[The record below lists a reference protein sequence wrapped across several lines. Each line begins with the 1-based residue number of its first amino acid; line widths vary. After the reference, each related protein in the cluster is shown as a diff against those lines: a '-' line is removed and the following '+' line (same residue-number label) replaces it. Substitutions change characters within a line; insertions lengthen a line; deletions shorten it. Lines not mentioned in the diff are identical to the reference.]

1 MGKDMGKYILK
12 RVLIAA
18 VTLLAITF
26 VLFLMMDL
34 LPGSPFNNE
43 KLNEAQR
50 ALLEQKYGLD
60 QPFFVRYV
68 TYLNN
73 LIHLDFGP
81 SYVIA
86 VDQPV
91 ASMLTNRLPIT
102 IRIGLQAMAL
112 GVIIGLVWGIIAALK
127 KNTWVDTTATI
138 CSVIGFSVPA
148 YVFALFLVFFVA
160 FKLQWFPIRFSIDQ
174 PIYSS
179 ILPTLSLAAYI
190 IATMARYARSE
201 MIECLSS
208 DYIILAKAKGINQRK
223 VIVRHA
229 LRNTLVPI
237 ITVVS
242 PLLIGL
248 ITGSVVVEQ
257 IFGVPGLGQM
267 LLSGIQNNDYNV
279 IMAVALVYS
288 VLYIVI
294 MLVVDIL
301 YGLIDPRI
309 RVAGGKG

>member
-60 QPFFVRYV
+60 QPFFVRYI

-73 LIHLDFGP
+73 LVHLDFGP

-91 ASMLTNRLPIT
+91 SSMLTNRLPIT

-112 GVIIGLVWGIIAALK
+112 GVIIGLIWGIIAALK

>member
-1 MGKDMGKYILK
+1 M
-12 RVLIAA
+12 
-18 VTLLAITF
+18 TLLAITF

-91 ASMLTNRLPIT
+91 SSMLTNRLPIT
-102 IRIGLQAMAL
+102 IRIGLQAMVL
-112 GVIIGLVWGIIAALK
+112 GVVIGLIWGIIAALK
-127 KNTWVDTTATI
+127 KNTWIDTTATI

-148 YVFALFLVFFVA
+148 YVFALFLVFYVA

-201 MIECLSS
+201 MIECLGS

-288 VLYIVI
+288 FLYIII
-294 MLVVDIL
+294 MLVVDVL